1 MIPECE
7 KHLHGEIVA
16 FGVLCLLTYD
26 NQIEERDRILKFNKS
41 IGLPVTL
48 DEIGMKESDL
58 EKVAEKA
65 SSVVEWTYVPGNPT
79 QEKFIEAIKS
89 TDRAGK
95 EQWRI

>member
-1 MIPECE
+1 
-7 KHLHGEIVA
+7 
-16 FGVLCLLTYD
+16 
-26 NQIEERDRILKFNKS
+26 
-41 IGLPVTL
+41 
-48 DEIGMKESDL
+48 MKESDL

-79 QEKFIEAIKS
+79 QEKFIESIKS